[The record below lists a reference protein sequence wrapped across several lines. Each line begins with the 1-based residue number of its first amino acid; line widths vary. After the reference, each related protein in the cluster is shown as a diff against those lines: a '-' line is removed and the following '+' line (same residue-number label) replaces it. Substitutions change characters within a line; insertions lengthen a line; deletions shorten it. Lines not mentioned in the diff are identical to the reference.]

1 MLDDNN
7 MIDIHLYFNNDEP
20 MDTWSNGNICT
31 RIDYIFVNNELL
43 NRIEEHEV
51 LNIEERLMTDH
62 KALTITIKIDNET
75 TTTNNKG
82 NNDMGIFKS
91 KLSVKDWEL
100 IAEKVEDNI
109 EKHMNIDENEN
120 NNKEDIRDID
130 KKWVTLK
137 NIIVNEITNTRKEV
151 KDKQMI
157 GEKKYETDIKNMSEC
172 ERVKIKLNIII
183 ELEKCLKTWD
193 KLVIEKNS
201 FNANMRRDL
210 DFMIKFSGKERKV
223 ITNYKKLVYRFTDI
237 VNARV
242 TLSVKD
248 GQKLYDSLDDTK
260 KLDQVKSYLEKE
272 KNRLHSDL

>member
-172 ERVKIKLNIII
+172 EL
-183 ELEKCLKTWD
+183 
-193 KLVIEKNS
+193 IEKNS